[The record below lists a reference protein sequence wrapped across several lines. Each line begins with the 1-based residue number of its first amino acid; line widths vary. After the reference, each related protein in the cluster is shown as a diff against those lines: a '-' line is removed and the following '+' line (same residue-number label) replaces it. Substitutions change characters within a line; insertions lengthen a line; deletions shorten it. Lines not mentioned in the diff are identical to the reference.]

1 MRRLPFLLITGLFA
15 LLLCSP
21 GILHAQSCSLC
32 RDTTAGSAPRARQGL
47 RRGIVVL
54 GTAAGAVF
62 VTILLVARN
71 AQPRHI
77 EENEL
82 SSRPK

>member
-1 MRRLPFLLITGLFA
+1 LRRLPFLVRTALFA
-15 LLLCSP
+15 LLLCFP
-21 GILHAQSCSLC
+21 GILCAQSCSLC

-62 VTILLVARN
+62 VTNLLVARN
-71 AQPRHI
+71 AQPR
-77 EENEL
+77 E
-82 SSRPK
+82 SSEPKNDPL